1 MRVAKIREFIKSARG
16 LTRHALARE
25 VCRMFRWER
34 PNGTWAIR
42 GARDLLVR
50 LEKTGAISLPAVRRP
65 QVRSRQTGEE
75 TAAEPSRASERSH
88 GVAAEVSASD
98 PSLRVRPITVE
109 ERREWH
115 AQMDRFH
122 YLGDG
127 ALVGESL
134 RYVAEINNQWVAL
147 LSWGAAAL
155 CNGPREQYV
164 GWDEAAKKARLHLV
178 VNNARFLMLVRTPHL
193 ASRVVA
199 ANLRRLSRDW
209 QNAYGHRVILA
220 ETFVDTSR
228 FQGTCYRASN
238 WLSVGDTKGWSK
250 SGDTYLFNGQ
260 PKAVWL
266 YPLVGD
272 FKEQLCL
279 NPGAYPRKERW
290 MVLDME
296 KLPLDGEGGLFEVLR
311 GFTDPRKRR
320 GVRHKIQSILAAGL
334 CAVLAGARNVTAMAE
349 WAAEQPKETLRR
361 LGSVRGTAPSE
372 RTYRRVFARIDM
384 AELDSKTG
392 QWFARQHGLQVGTG
406 MALDGKVLRGSKDGE
421 IPARQLLSAVL
432 HGSGTVVAQVAI
444 ESKTNE
450 IPMVEPLLAQ
460 LDIKGVVVTADALHT
475 QRKTATYLVEEK
487 EADFVF
493 IAKDNQPTLTESI
506 ETLGLDAF
514 PPSAQDCRQGSRTD

>member
-1 MRVAKIREFIKSARG
+1 
-16 LTRHALARE
+16 
-25 VCRMFRWER
+25 
-34 PNGTWAIR
+34 
-42 GARDLLVR
+42 
-50 LEKTGAISLPAVRRP
+50 
-65 QVRSRQTGEE
+65 
-75 TAAEPSRASERSH
+75 
-88 GVAAEVSASD
+88 
-98 PSLRVRPITVE
+98 
-109 ERREWH
+109 
-115 AQMDRFH
+115 
-122 YLGDG
+122 
-127 ALVGESL
+127 
-134 RYVAEINNQWVAL
+134 
-147 LSWGAAAL
+147 
-155 CNGPREQYV
+155 
-164 GWDEAAKKARLHLV
+164 
-178 VNNARFLMLVRTPHL
+178 
-193 ASRVVA
+193 
-199 ANLRRLSRDW
+199 
-209 QNAYGHRVILA
+209 
-220 ETFVDTSR
+220 
-228 FQGTCYRASN
+228 
-238 WLSVGDTKGWSK
+238 
-250 SGDTYLFNGQ
+250 
-260 PKAVWL
+260 
-266 YPLVGD
+266 
-272 FKEQLCL
+272 
-279 NPGAYPRKERW
+279 